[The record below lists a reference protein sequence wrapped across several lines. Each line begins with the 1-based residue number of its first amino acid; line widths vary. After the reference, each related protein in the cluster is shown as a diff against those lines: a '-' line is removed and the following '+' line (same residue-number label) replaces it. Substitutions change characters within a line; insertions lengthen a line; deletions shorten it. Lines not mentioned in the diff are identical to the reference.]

1 MAGRARS
8 EERAGN
14 GGQARPAEP
23 AGAVSAETTTTTGG
37 GRAATLNLPFVT
49 AQFRAPDHLV
59 PTRDDVTGV
68 ARNVR
73 SILPSGKSTLFYGGL
88 ALTAVIGAIEW
99 PVAAAIG
106 VGAALASRGA
116 ADPRP
121 ARQLEGE
128 QKTSTP
134 STSS

>member
-1 MAGRARS
+1 MPGRARS

-14 GGQARPAEP
+14 GGQARQAAPAST
-23 AGAVSAETTTTTGG
+23 VSAEKTTTTGG

-49 AQFRAPDHLV
+49 AQFRAPEHLM

-73 SILPSGKSTLFYGGL
+73 SVLPSGRSTLFYGGL
-88 ALTAVIGAIEW
+88 ALTAVVGVIEW

-121 ARQLEGE
+121 VRQREG
-128 QKTSTP
+128 QQGTSTP
-134 STSS
+134 STTS